1 MSRPQLD
8 ALPEWGTGTV
18 AVLSTGAGPPHAIP
32 VSTAV
37 RTGPR
42 TIVLALALRRESLA
56 RLREDPRCALTLV
69 GGGDVAFTASGSARI
84 VEEPMDASD
93 RVAAVRIDVE
103 AIQDHRHDDF
113 EIDGGVRW
121 HWTNAD
127 AERRDAAI
135 RAALA
140 HAQPL
145 RVRPLRA
152 DESDWVRAVMRERWG
167 DEIAAG
173 RGRIWRPAELPGF
186 VAAADSGER
195 AGLAT
200 YAVEGDTAELV
211 TIDALR
217 PGAGV
222 GRLLLDAVA
231 EAARAAGAGRLLV
244 MTTNDNLGALRFY
257 QRAGFR
263 LAALRPGAVDDARSL
278 KPAIVATGAGGIP
291 IRDELDLVL
300 ELGGP
305 RQEPGGR

>member
-1 MSRPQLD
+1 MTRPELD
-8 ALPEWGTGTV
+8 ALPEWGPGTV

-32 VSTAV
+32 VSTAT

-56 RLREDPRCALTLV
+56 RLRADPRCALTLLA
-69 GGGDVAFTASGSARI
+69 GGDVAFTARGAAAI
-84 VEEPMDASD
+84 AEEPMAASD

-103 AIQDHRHDDF
+103 TIQDHRHDDF

-121 HWTNAD
+121 HWTDAA
-127 AERRDAAI
+127 AERRDGAI
-135 RAALA
+135 RAALGPGE
-140 HAQPL
+140 PL
-145 RVRPLRA
+145 HVRPLGA
-152 DESDWVRAVMRERWG
+152 GESDWVRAMMRERWG
-167 DEIAAG
+167 DEIVAG
-173 RGRIWRPAELPGF
+173 RGRVWRPAELPGI
-186 VAAADSGER
+186 VAVGGSGER

-200 YAVEGDTAELV
+200 YAVEGDAAELV

-217 PGAGV
+217 PGAG
-222 GRLLLDAVA
+222 RLLLEAVA
-231 EAARAAGAGRLLV
+231 DAARAAGAGRLLV

-263 LAALRPGAVDDARSL
+263 LAALRPGAVDEARSL
-278 KPAIVATGAGGIP
+278 KPAIAATGADGIP

-305 RQEPGGR
+305 RQVPGGR